1 MERSSGL
8 AITTDRAPPRGRAL
22 RPAAPV
28 VGLVALMLL
37 ALAGRCVWLVQ
48 TRGDAWRRAAVRQQ
62 TGTRT
67 IPARRGEILDC
78 RGRVLATTVEDAS
91 VFCDPQRVA
100 DAAREARLAA
110 ELLGLDA
117 AALRERIETRR
128 HRRFVWV
135 ARHVGD
141 AAARSIR
148 QAIQAGRL
156 PGFGVRAEPARRY
169 PLARCASHVLGF
181 VDPDLRG
188 LAGIELAFDQAL
200 RGRDGV
206 ARYVVDVRRR
216 PIDRLDGQRSPR
228 HGSSVVLTIDAF
240 VQQRLE
246 RHLRAAVEKF
256 GAAWGCAI
264 AMDPASG
271 EILAMASVPDFD
283 PADPLAG
290 QSYHAAAPRLVNHAI
305 GSVFE
310 PGSVFK
316 PFVAAEALERGVV
329 RLGQRLAIHGPARR
343 FGRRVIHD
351 THAYDVLRVREVISR
366 SSNIGMAL
374 ISRRL
379 GARRV
384 YECIRRFG
392 FGQTTGIALPGEEA
406 GLVHELRRWSG
417 YSLESVAMGQEIAV
431 TPLQLITAFCALAND
446 GWLLRPR
453 IVRGV
458 VDADG
463 HVRQD
468 RSRPEPLRRVVSTRT
483 ARRLRREALAEV
495 VRSGTGRQ
503 AALSDYDVFGKTGT
517 AQIARSDGRGY
528 EPGAFVASFVGG
540 APVDDPRLVVL
551 VSIYRPTTGGSHYGG
566 TVAAPTVAAILDE
579 TLPYLGVEPRP
590 PRDLAAARGRHP

>member
-1 MERSSGL
+1 MKSERRASAADGGL
-8 AITTDRAPPRGRAL
+8 RRGW
-22 RPAAPV
+22 PV
-28 VGLVALMLL
+28 VSLVALALV
-37 ALAGRCVWLVQ
+37 ALAGRCAWLVH
-48 TRGDAWRRAAVRQQ
+48 TRGEAWRQAAARQH
-62 TGTRT
+62 TGSRPV
-67 IPARRGEILDC
+67 PARRGEILDC
-78 RGRVLATTVEDAS
+78 RGRVLATTVEGAS
-91 VFCDPQRVA
+91 VWCDPQRVRDLRA
-100 DAAREARLAA
+100 EAVLAA
-110 ELLGLDA
+110 TLLKLDPE
-117 AALRERIETRR
+117 ALYARIAPRR
-128 HRRFVWV
+128 QKRFVWV
-135 ARHVGD
+135 ARHVGKD
-141 AAARSIR
+141 AARRIQ

-169 PLARCASHVLGF
+169 PLGRCAAHVLGF

-188 LAGIELAFDQAL
+188 LAGIELAFDTQL
-200 RGRDGV
+200 RGRDGL

-216 PIDRLDGQRSPR
+216 PLGRLDGQRAPR

-240 VQQRLE
+240 VQQRVE
-246 RHLRAAVEKF
+246 QHLRAAVERF
-256 GAAWGCAI
+256 GAAWGTAI

-290 QSYHAAAPRLVNHAI
+290 RSYGEAQRWLVNHAI

-316 PFVAAEALERGVV
+316 PFVAAEALEQGAA
-329 RLGQRLAIHGPARR
+329 RLSQRLAIHGPARR

-351 THAYDVLRVREVISR
+351 THAYDVLRVREVISK

-374 ISRRL
+374 LSRRL
-379 GARRV
+379 GAQRV
-384 YECIRRFG
+384 YACIRRFG
-392 FGQTTGIALPGEEA
+392 FGEPTGVGLPGEEG
-406 GLVHELRRWSG
+406 GLVHPLRRWSG

-431 TPLQLITAFCALAND
+431 TPLQLITAFCALAHD

-463 HVRQD
+463 NVRED
-468 RSRPEPLRRVVSTRT
+468 RSRPEPIRRVVSART
-483 ARRLRREALAEV
+483 ATRLRREALAEV

-503 AALSDYDVFGKTGT
+503 AALADYEVFGKTGT
-517 AQIARSDGRGY
+517 AQIARRDGRGY

-551 VSIYRPTTGGSHYGG
+551 VSIYHPTTGGSHYGG

-579 TLPYLGVEPRP
+579 TLPYLGVEPQSM
-590 PRDLAAARGRHP
+590 RDLAAARARHP

>member
-1 MERSSGL
+1 MSHEGRSATAESGL
-8 AITTDRAPPRGRAL
+8 RSGWPLVTLVVLAL
-22 RPAAPV
+22 A
-28 VGLVALMLL
+28 

-48 TRGDAWRRAAVRQQ
+48 TRGDAWRQAALRQQ

-78 RGRVLATTVEDAS
+78 RGRVLATTVEGAS

-100 DAAREARLAA
+100 DLASEARLAA

-117 AALRERIETRR
+117 AALRARIAKRR
-128 HRRFVWV
+128 GRRFVWI

-141 AAARSIR
+141 AAARRVRESIS
-148 QAIQAGRL
+148 AGRL

-169 PLARCASHVLGF
+169 PLARCAAHVLGF

-188 LAGIELAFDQAL
+188 LAGIELAWDEAL
-200 RGRDGV
+200 RGRAGI

-216 PIDRLDGQRSPR
+216 PIERLEGERPPR

-240 VQQRLE
+240 VQQRVE

-256 GAAWGCAI
+256 GARWGCAI

-283 PADPLAG
+283 PADPLG
-290 QSYHAAAPRLVNHAI
+290 DDKSYAAAGPRLVNHAI

-316 PFVAAEALERGVV
+316 PFVAAEAIEQGVA
-329 RLGQRLAIHGPARR
+329 RLDQRLAIGGPARR

-374 ISRRL
+374 LGRRL
-379 GARRV
+379 GPRRV
-384 YECIRRFG
+384 YDCVRRFG
-392 FGQTTGIALPGEEA
+392 FGRPTGVGLPGEEA

-417 YSLESVAMGQEIAV
+417 YSLESIAMGQEIAV
-431 TPLQLITAFCALAND
+431 TPLQLISAFCTLAND

-463 HVRQD
+463 RVRED
-468 RSRPEPLRRVVSTRT
+468 RSRPEPLRRGVSART
-483 ARRLRREALAEV
+483 ARRRRRGALAEG

-503 AALSDYDVFGKTGT
+503 AALADYEVFGKTGT
-517 AQIARSDGRGY
+517 AQIARRDGRGY
-528 EPGAFVASFVGG
+528 EPGAFVASFIGG
-540 APVDDPRLVVL
+540 APVDDPRLVLL
-551 VSIYRPTTGGSHYGG
+551 VSIYHPTTGGSHYGG

-579 TLPYLGVEPRP
+579 TLPYLGVEPQP
-590 PRDLAAARGRHP
+590 ARDLAAAGRP